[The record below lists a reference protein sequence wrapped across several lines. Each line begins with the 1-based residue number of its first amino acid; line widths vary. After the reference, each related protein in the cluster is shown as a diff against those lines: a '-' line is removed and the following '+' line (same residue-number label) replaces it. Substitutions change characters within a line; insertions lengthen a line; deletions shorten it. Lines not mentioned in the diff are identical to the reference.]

1 MGNGITKNPCFSGD
15 PYAAAI
21 VSDPLPDDSQGHS
34 FTYVPSGAAFDQPT
48 TAAAMSS
55 ESSFFSLSG
64 AAISAN
70 QVTPASMPSFRLYN
84 EMTWPLSFA
93 CMFESSRSF
102 TAVPLQAASP
112 RLSMFTSGRF
122 SETSGSAS
130 TTTDSPFMSGSLDQ
144 SSAASSSVAVGV
156 QPSVSQLIAER
167 RAARSRLR
175 DERSLLQFF
184 VRTASKLQLGSPRYG
199 RGPQEHPAEPIKVCF
214 SDGDYRS
221 PPNDNVEWAQ
231 GMAGEDRF
239 HIAVSEEH
247 GWVFV
252 GIYDGFNGPDATDYL
267 FANLYIAVHNEL
279 KGVLWDD
286 IQTGDGARRGQQ
298 EASAGNAERL
308 CLAGADGDS
317 AEAKRRR
324 TEVPMPG
331 NNATTPVHRD
341 VLRALARALKKTE
354 EAFFAAAEER
364 AADSPELG
372 LMGSCVLVMVMKGK
386 DIYVMNVGDSR
397 AVLARRPEPD
407 LKNVLGKASQ
417 DLQQFKADIMRELE
431 AHDIDG
437 LQAVQLTAEHSTA
450 VQEVRHLSL
459 LSSPI

>member
-1 MGNGITKNPCFSGD
+1 
-15 PYAAAI
+15 
-21 VSDPLPDDSQGHS
+21 
-34 FTYVPSGAAFDQPT
+34 
-48 TAAAMSS
+48 
-55 ESSFFSLSG
+55 
-64 AAISAN
+64 
-70 QVTPASMPSFRLYN
+70 
-84 EMTWPLSFA
+84 
-93 CMFESSRSF
+93 
-102 TAVPLQAASP
+102 
-112 RLSMFTSGRF
+112 
-122 SETSGSAS
+122 
-130 TTTDSPFMSGSLDQ
+130 
-144 SSAASSSVAVGV
+144 
-156 QPSVSQLIAER
+156 
-167 RAARSRLR
+167 
-175 DERSLLQFF
+175 
-184 VRTASKLQLGSPRYG
+184 
-199 RGPQEHPAEPIKVCF
+199 
-214 SDGDYRS
+214 
-221 PPNDNVEWAQ
+221 
-231 GMAGEDRF
+231 MAGEDRF

-417 DLQQFKADIMRELE
+417 DLQQFKAEIMRELE

-459 LSSPI
+459 LCSSPLLSYLEHQL